1 VRDER
6 QLLGIQRYLS
16 LIRFDYVILCVL
28 ILLLF
33 PAFTLARLPFG
44 IDLVQIATAFWG
56 GTAVDSAAMA
66 IFLVVV
72 GFPLDQT
79 LMPVWSRYRAQKVRI
94 AIAVLLAV
102 YLVFALGFRLG
113 LLVTVD
119 ALGVVELMERK
130 KQAFEHSLIDIF
142 VPALFLFCGLVMV
155 FAFNHA
161 IAGIR
166 FAGTYDEALNRLD
179 WTLFHANV
187 SSIAHWGLNHL
198 PPWFFKFLEFVYF
211 GLYTR
216 IGAVLVLTALLGNQ
230 KYAVKYVRTL
240 LICFAIALV
249 VFFVFPAKGPYSIC
263 PIHLSN
269 YPRSLPTFWTQESL
283 LAKARMLWAHT
294 LTPNAALVNLADYYI
309 SFPCMHAALPIV
321 GLWFLRP
328 WRRIALFML
337 VLYVGLLLPAIILL
351 EWHYI
356 VDLFGGFAAAFLA
369 IWLADLVSKKSPQ
382 EELQVAGW
390 IQHPAFQGQP
400 GTAE

>member
-6 QLLGIQRYLS
+6 QLLGIQRYFS
-16 LIRFDYVILCVL
+16 LIRFDYAILCIL

-33 PAFTLARLPFG
+33 PAFSLARLPFA
-44 IDLVQIATAFWG
+44 IDLGQIAGAFWG
-56 GTAVDSAAMA
+56 GTAVDAVAMA
-66 IFLVVV
+66 ILLMVI

-79 LMPVWSRYRAQKVRI
+79 LLPCWSRYRAQKGRI
-94 AIAVLLAV
+94 AIALLLAV
-102 YLVFALGFRLG
+102 YLIYALGFGLG

-119 ALGVVELMERK
+119 ALGVAELMERK
-130 KQAFEHSLIDIF
+130 KQAFERSLMDVF

-166 FAGTYDEALNRLD
+166 FAGTYDDAFKRLD

-187 SSIAHWGLNHL
+187 SSIAHWSLNHL

-211 GLYTR
+211 GLYAR
-216 IGAVLVLTALLGNQ
+216 IGAALILMALLGNQ
-230 KYAVKYVRTL
+230 KYAVKFVRAL
-240 LICFAIALV
+240 LICYFIALV
-249 VFFVFPAKGPYSIC
+249 VFFVFPVKGPYSIC
-263 PIHLSN
+263 PIHLSS
-269 YPRSLPTFWTQESL
+269 YPRSLPTFWTQETL
-283 LAKARMLWAHT
+283 VERARMLWAHT
-294 LTPNAALVNLADYYI
+294 LPPNMSMVNLIDYYV
-309 SFPCMHAALPIV
+309 SFPSMHAALPIIT
-321 GLWFLRP
+321 LWFLRP

-337 VLYVGLLLPAIILL
+337 VLYVVVLLPALIFL

-356 VDLFGGFAAAFLA
+356 VDLFGGFASAFLA
-369 IWLADLVSKKSPQ
+369 IWLAELVSKKSPQ